1 MNKIVSMDKLVKII
15 LFGLAARIL
24 GSSCS
29 TSDYAAVVG
38 GYGHEV
44 E

>member
-1 MNKIVSMDKLVKII
+1 MVRTCLKLI
-15 LFGLAARIL
+15 LLSLINSVL
-24 GSSCS
+24 SSSCS

-44 E
+44 SDL

>member
-1 MNKIVSMDKLVKII
+1 MVRTYLKLI
-15 LFGLAARIL
+15 LFSMINSVLS
-24 GSSCS
+24 SSCS

-44 E
+44 KDV